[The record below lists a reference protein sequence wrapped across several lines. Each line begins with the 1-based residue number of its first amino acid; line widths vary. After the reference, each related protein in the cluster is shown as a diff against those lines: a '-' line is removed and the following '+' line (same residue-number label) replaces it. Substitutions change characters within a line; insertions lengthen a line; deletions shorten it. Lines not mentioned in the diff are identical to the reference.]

1 MPTFPIFLLLCATLI
16 STSVLAA
23 GRDAER
29 RDRMPESVQRV
40 ENETGGRV
48 LQVRPVQR
56 GDREVYRMKV
66 LTPEGR
72 VKVMQD
78 DPRRR
83 ARAPVP
89 PPAPARAR
97 ERDDDR

>member
-1 MPTFPIFLLLCATLI
+1 MPNFPILLLLSATLVLT
-16 STSVLAA
+16 STSASAA

-72 VKVMQD
+72 VRVMQD

-83 ARAPVP
+83 AREAAP
-89 PPAPARAR
+89 PPAPAR
-97 ERDDDR
+97 ERDDRR